1 MMKILI
7 LSLLLVSCSGGRNS
21 TGYSII
27 NDMMHSQA
35 LEAFAPSKHFE
46 NGQAMQ
52 AAPAGTIARG
62 WMPGDL
68 GEDGTLKIMRNP
80 MSEDGRSTSAMSA
93 YQWKRGKY
101 LFEQNCAACH
111 GVQGYANGLVVTKGG
126 YPAPTAFAAPKGA
139 KRKIKRQA
147 RKWKKT
153 DSETGEYTYPSGYVY
168 KVITEGYGLMKSH
181 AQQLYP
187 EDRWLV
193 AEYVREFLMQGGKY
207 HGRDMQEVL
216 GE

>member
-27 NDMMHSQA
+27 NDMMHSQG
-35 LEAFAPSKHFE
+35 LEAFAPSKHFA

-62 WMPGDL
+62 WMPGEL
-68 GEDGTLKIMRNP
+68 SSDGTLAVMKSPVSGNMD
-80 MSEDGRSTSAMSA
+80 S
-93 YQWKRGKY
+93 YQWQRGKILY
-101 LFEQNCAACH
+101 EKNCSHCH
-111 GVQGYANGLVVTKGG
+111 GVKGGADGLVVTKGG
-126 YPAPTAFAAPKGA
+126 FPAPPKFSA
-139 KRKIKRQA
+139 RRWRKKD
-147 RKWKKT
+147 K
-153 DSETGEYTYPSGYVY
+153 ETGEYVNPSGHVY
-168 KVITEGYGLMKSH
+168 KIITEGYGNMKSH

-187 EDRWLV
+187 ADRWLV
-193 AEYVREFLMQGGKY
+193 AEYVREFLMRGGSNYNK
-207 HGRDMQEVL
+207 DLSAVV